1 VKWGPD
7 SPLFSAEWFTA
18 LGSVIVIDLVMSGD
32 NAIIVGLA
40 AAGLPP
46 QLRRKAIVV
55 GVAAATVLRIF
66 FALITFQLLQII
78 GLTLAGGLL
87 LLWVSWKMWRDIR
100 QRNAEQR
107 KQAGEEVSEQSR
119 GSKTFRQ
126 ALIAIVIADVSMA
139 LDNILGVAGAAH
151 DHIEVLVF
159 GLVLS
164 IALMAVAA
172 NYIAKLIERHN
183 WIGYVG
189 LVVIAWVAVDMIV
202 RGYSEVAA
210 ATTV

>member
-1 VKWGPD
+1 MF
-7 SPLFSAEWFTA
+7 SPEWFTA
-18 LGSVIVIDLVMSGD
+18 LGSVIIIDLVMSGD

-46 QLRRKAIVV
+46 ELRRKAIVL
-55 GVAAATVLRIF
+55 GVAVATVLRIF

-87 LLWVSWKMWRDIR
+87 LLWVSWQMWHDIR
-100 QRNAEQR
+100 RRNVAENDQS
-107 KQAGEEVSEQSR
+107 GEDADGAS
-119 GSKTFRQ
+119 GGKTPRQ
-126 ALIAIVIADVSMA
+126 ALMAIVIADVSMA

-151 DHIEVLVF
+151 DHIEVLIF

-172 NYIAKLIERHN
+172 NYIAKLIERHS
-183 WIGYVG
+183 WIGYIG
-189 LVVIAWVAVDMIV
+189 LAVIAWVAVDMIV

-210 ATTV
+210 ATL

>member
-1 VKWGPD
+1 M
-7 SPLFSAEWFTA
+7 FSAEWFTA

-32 NAIIVGLA
+32 NAVIVGLA

-46 QLRRKAIVV
+46 ELRRKAIVV

-126 ALIAIVIADVSMA
+126 ALIAIVVADVSMA

-202 RGYSEVAA
+202 RGYSEVASA
-210 ATTV
+210 ATL

>member
-1 VKWGPD
+1 MF
-7 SPLFSAEWFTA
+7 SPEWFTA

-46 QLRRKAIVV
+46 ELRRKAIVI
-55 GVAAATVLRIF
+55 GVVIATVLRII

-87 LLWVSWKMWRDIR
+87 LLWVSWKMWHDIR

-107 KQAGEEVSEQSR
+107 EQAGE
-119 GSKTFRQ
+119 GSQEPGAGGKTFRQ
-126 ALIAIVIADVSMA
+126 ALMAIVIADVSMA

-151 DHIEVLVF
+151 EHIEVLIF

-172 NYIAKLIERHN
+172 NFIAKLIERHN
-183 WIGYVG
+183 WIGYIG

-210 ATTV
+210 ATVS

>member
-1 VKWGPD
+1 
-7 SPLFSAEWFTA
+7 LFSAEWFTA

-46 QLRRKAIVV
+46 ELRRKAIVV

-126 ALIAIVIADVSMA
+126 ALIAIVVADVSMA

-202 RGYSEVAA
+202 RGYSEVASA
-210 ATTV
+210 ATL

>member
-1 VKWGPD
+1 M
-7 SPLFSAEWFTA
+7 FSAEWFTA

-46 QLRRKAIVV
+46 ELRRKAIVV

-87 LLWVSWKMWRDIR
+87 LLWVSWKMWRDIW

-126 ALIAIVIADVSMA
+126 ALIAIVVADVSMA

-202 RGYSEVAA
+202 RGYSEVASA
-210 ATTV
+210 ATL

>member
-1 VKWGPD
+1 M
-7 SPLFSAEWFTA
+7 FSAEWFTA

-40 AAGLPP
+40 AAGLRPE
-46 QLRRKAIVV
+46 LRRKAIVV

-126 ALIAIVIADVSMA
+126 ALIAIVVADVSMA

-202 RGYSEVAA
+202 RGYSEVASA
-210 ATTV
+210 ATL

>member
-1 VKWGPD
+1 M
-7 SPLFSAEWFTA
+7 FSAEWFTA

-46 QLRRKAIVV
+46 ELRRKAIVV

-126 ALIAIVIADVSMA
+126 ALIDIVVADVSMA
-139 LDNILGVAGAAH
+139 MDNILGVAGAAH

-202 RGYSEVAA
+202 RGYSEVASA
-210 ATTV
+210 ATL

>member
-1 VKWGPD
+1 M
-7 SPLFSAEWFTA
+7 FSAEWFTA

>member
-1 VKWGPD
+1 
-7 SPLFSAEWFTA
+7 
-18 LGSVIVIDLVMSGD
+18 
-32 NAIIVGLA
+32 
-40 AAGLPP
+40 
-46 QLRRKAIVV
+46 
-55 GVAAATVLRIF
+55 
-66 FALITFQLLQII
+66 
-78 GLTLAGGLL
+78 
-87 LLWVSWKMWRDIR
+87 
-100 QRNAEQR
+100 
-107 KQAGEEVSEQSR
+107 
-119 GSKTFRQ
+119 
-126 ALIAIVIADVSMA
+126 MA

-202 RGYSEVAA
+202 RGYSEVASA
-210 ATTV
+210 ATL

>member
-1 VKWGPD
+1 M
-7 SPLFSAEWFTA
+7 FSAEWFTA

-46 QLRRKAIVV
+46 ELRRKAIVV

-107 KQAGEEVSEQSR
+107 KQAGEEVSGQSR

-126 ALIAIVIADVSMA
+126 ALIAIVVADVSMA

-202 RGYSEVAA
+202 RGYSEVASA
-210 ATTV
+210 ATL

>member
-1 VKWGPD
+1 
-7 SPLFSAEWFTA
+7 LFSPEWFTA
-18 LGSVIVIDLVMSGD
+18 LGSVIIIDLVMSGD

-46 QLRRKAIVV
+46 ELRRKAIVV
-55 GVAAATVLRIF
+55 GVAAATVLRIV

-87 LLWVSWKMWRDIR
+87 LVWVCWKMWHDIR
-100 QRNAEQR
+100 QRNAELR
-107 KQAGEEVSEQSR
+107 EQAGGESEKPSV

-126 ALIAIVIADVSMA
+126 ALIAIIIADVSMA

-172 NYIAKLIERHN
+172 NFIAKLIERHN
-183 WIGYVG
+183 WIGYIG

-202 RGYSEVAA
+202 RGYTEVAA
-210 ATTV
+210 AAL

>member
-1 VKWGPD
+1 MF
-7 SPLFSAEWFTA
+7 SPEWFTA
-18 LGSVIVIDLVMSGD
+18 LGSVIIIDLVMSGD

-46 QLRRKAIVV
+46 ELRRKAIVL
-55 GVAAATVLRIF
+55 GVAVATVLRIF

-87 LLWVSWKMWRDIR
+87 LLWVSWQMWHDIR
-100 QRNAEQR
+100 RRNVAENDQS
-107 KQAGEEVSEQSR
+107 GEDADSAS
-119 GSKTFRQ
+119 GGKTFRQ
-126 ALIAIVIADVSMA
+126 ALMAIVIADVSMA

-151 DHIEVLVF
+151 DHIEVLIF

-172 NYIAKLIERHN
+172 NLIADVLERHK

-189 LVVIAWVAVDMIV
+189 LAIIAYVAADMIW
-202 RGYSEVAA
+202 RGSQEVASQVSTLA
-210 ATTV
+210 F

>member
-1 VKWGPD
+1 M
-7 SPLFSAEWFTA
+7 FSAEWFTA

-46 QLRRKAIVV
+46 ELRRKAIVV

-126 ALIAIVIADVSMA
+126 ALIAIVVADVSMA

-202 RGYSEVAA
+202 RGYSEVASA
-210 ATTV
+210 ATL

>member
-1 VKWGPD
+1 
-7 SPLFSAEWFTA
+7 
-18 LGSVIVIDLVMSGD
+18 MSGD

>member
-1 VKWGPD
+1 M
-7 SPLFSAEWFTA
+7 FSAEWFTA

-46 QLRRKAIVV
+46 ELRRKAIVV

-87 LLWVSWKMWRDIR
+87 LLWVSWKMWHDIR
-100 QRNAEQR
+100 KHSAEQR
-107 KQAGEEVSEQSR
+107 QQADGNGERPKAPE
-119 GSKTFRQ
+119 KTFRQ
-126 ALIAIVIADVSMA
+126 ALIAIVVADVSMA

-202 RGYSEVAA
+202 RGYSEVASA
-210 ATTV
+210 ATL

>member
-1 VKWGPD
+1 
-7 SPLFSAEWFTA
+7 LFSAEWFTA